1 MFKLSDD
8 TIVLIAR
15 QLQVAILTG
24 TDVVDN
30 LRLLEL
36 EVKDG
41 QLVPSVACLKSHDDQ
56 IDSLLTVLEKGQLMN
71 GYDEGQIVS

>member
-36 EVKDG
+36 DVKDG
-41 QLVPSVACLKSHDDQ
+41 QLVPSAACLKSHDDQ
-56 IDSLLTVLEKGQLMN
+56 IDSLLTILEKGQLMN

>member
-8 TIVLIAR
+8 TIAIIAR
-15 QLQVAILTG
+15 QVQIAILTG

-36 EVKDG
+36 EPKEG
-41 QLVPSVACLKSHDDQ
+41 KLVPSENCLKSHDDQ
-56 IDSLLTVLEKGQLMN
+56 INSLLAVIESGQLSN
-71 GYDEGQIVS
+71 NYDEGQVVS

>member
-1 MFKLSDD
+1 MLKLSDD
-8 TIVLIAR
+8 AIVLIAR

-36 EVKDG
+36 EEKNG
-41 QLVPSVACLKSHDDQ
+41 RLVPSPACLKSHDDQ
-56 IDSLLTVLEKGQLMN
+56 INCLLAIIEKGQLAN
-71 GYDEGQIVS
+71 SYDEGQIVS

>member
-8 TIVLIAR
+8 AIVLIAR

-36 EVKDG
+36 EEKNG
-41 QLVPSVACLKSHDDQ
+41 SLVPSPTCLKSHDDQ
-56 IDSLLTVLEKGQLMN
+56 INSLLTIMEKGQLASS
-71 GYDEGQIVS
+71 YDEGQIVS

>member
-1 MFKLSDD
+1 MYKLSDD
-8 TIVLIAR
+8 AIILIAR

-36 EVKDG
+36 EVNNDR
-41 QLVPSVACLKSHDDQ
+41 LVPSEACFKSHDEQ
-56 IDSLLTVLEKGQLMN
+56 INALLSVMEKGQLASS
-71 GYDEGQIVS
+71 YDEGQIVS

>member
-1 MFKLSDD
+1 MLKLSDD

-36 EVKDG
+36 EEKDG
-41 QLVPSVACLKSHDDQ
+41 QLVPSAACLKSHDNQ
-56 IDSLLTVLEKGQLMN
+56 IDSLLTVLEKGQLMQDYN
-71 GYDEGQIVS
+71 EGQVVS

>member
-1 MFKLSDD
+1 MFKLSDEA
-8 TIVLIAR
+8 IVLIAR

-36 EVKDG
+36 DAKEG
-41 QLVPSVACLKSHDDQ
+41 GLVPSEKCLKSHEDQ
-56 IDSLLTVLEKGQLMN
+56 INSLLSVMEAGQLTSS
-71 GYDEGQIVS
+71 YDEGQIVS

>member
-1 MFKLSDD
+1 MLKLSDD

-24 TDVVDN
+24 TDVADN

-36 EVKDG
+36 EEKDG
-41 QLVPSVACLKSHDDQ
+41 RLVPSASCLKSHDDQ
-56 IDSLLTVLEKGQLMN
+56 IDSLLTVLEKGQLMSDF
-71 GYDEGQIVS
+71 DEGQIVS